1 MHHSIKQFLARLSY
15 RYCWETIG
23 MGDAFRERFTLRFV
37 ARTLARLKH
46 AAKLG
51 PNVLAYGSRESLL
64 GQTGSTSSISPSP

>member
-1 MHHSIKQFLARLSY
+1 MHHSIKQFLARL
-15 RYCWETIG
+15 CWETIG

-37 ARTLARLKH
+37 TRTLARLKH

-64 GQTGSTSSISPSP
+64 GQTGSSRASRPSP